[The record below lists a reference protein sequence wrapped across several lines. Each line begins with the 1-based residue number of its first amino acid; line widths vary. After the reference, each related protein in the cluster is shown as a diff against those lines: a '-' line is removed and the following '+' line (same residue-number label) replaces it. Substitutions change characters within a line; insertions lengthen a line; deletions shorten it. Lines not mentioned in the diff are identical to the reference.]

1 VILVLTL
8 ILALIIVYI
17 ALGIIGFVVHGL
29 IWLFFIALV
38 LFIITVVGGIVR
50 GRR

>member
-1 VILVLTL
+1 VIVVLTL